1 MSANAGRLH
10 HVEIWVTDLERA
22 RASWAWLLSELGYTP
37 FQKWKHGESWRL
49 GDTYIVIEQ
58 SPDLRAEQHDR
69 LRPGLNHLAFHA
81 GTRRD
86 VDRVT
91 AAAQSNGWQLLFAD
105 EHPHAGGDEHYAA
118 YLENDDGF
126 EIELCATAPGDG
138 ERPSGEETHR

>member
-1 MSANAGRLH
+1 MSAKVGGLH
-10 HVEIWVTDLERA
+10 HVEIWVADLA
-22 RASWAWLLSELGYTP
+22 SALVSWAWLLSELGYAP
-37 FQKWKHGESWRL
+37 FQKWEHGRSWRL

-58 SPDLRAEQHDR
+58 SPDLSAEQHDR
-69 LRPGLNHLAFHA
+69 RRPGLNHLAFHS

-126 EIELCATAPGDG
+126 EIELCAT
-138 ERPSGEETHR
+138 